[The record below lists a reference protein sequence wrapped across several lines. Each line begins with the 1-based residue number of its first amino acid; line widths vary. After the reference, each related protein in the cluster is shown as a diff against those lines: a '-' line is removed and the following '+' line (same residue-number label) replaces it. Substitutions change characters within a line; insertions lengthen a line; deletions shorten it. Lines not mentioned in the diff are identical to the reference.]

1 MAKAVTDPPPSSVSV
16 AVTVTEDT
24 TVSAGPPA
32 KRRKVADL
40 YREPSCHEC
49 LSSPLIPGLP
59 DHIAH
64 LCLSHLRPSTL
75 FSVNRSWRRVI
86 SSPLYPPY
94 LSLYTLL
101 VPHAPDSHPP
111 VLDACLPS
119 NTTDVRFS
127 SYDPVSSTWQSLP
140 PPPSD
145 LRLLLCHPSFLSRR
159 FPIQSVSAASRL
171 VLLAASTPDLF
182 PALPRPLIFDPAVRT
197 WSFGPAFS
205 APRRWCAAGSLGGSV
220 YVASGI
226 SSQFSVDVARSLE
239 RWDLDAQGKGSC
251 SRTRGW
257 NQLNGLKDGR
267 FCRDAIE
274 AVGWKGRLCMVNVR
288 GDAYKQG
295 VVYNI
300 QADTWN
306 EMPEGMLKG
315 WRGPVTAMDEET
327 MYCIDE
333 RKGILRRYDEASDAW
348 TLVTKNEVLIGAQ
361 QMAAARG
368 RVCAVCKGGE
378 IAVVDVAYEGS
389 SPSSGKA
396 WVVEPPPGLQAVGVH
411 ILPRM
416 VNWDDVEI

>member
-1 MAKAVTDPPPSSVSV
+1 MAKAVTDLSPSSV
-16 AVTVTEDT
+16 TDDT
-24 TVSAGPPA
+24 SGPPA
-32 KRRKVADL
+32 KHRKVANLDRGDD
-40 YREPSCHEC
+40 REPSE
-49 LSSPLIPGLP
+49 SSTSPLIPGLP
-59 DHIAH
+59 DHLAH

-75 FSVNRSWRRVI
+75 FSVNRSWRQVI

-94 LSLYTLL
+94 HSLYTLL
-101 VPHAPDSHPP
+101 VPRAPDGHSP
-111 VLDACLPS
+111 VLDPPGNA
-119 NTTDVRFS
+119 NVRFS

-140 PPPSD
+140 PPPSN

-159 FPIQSVSAASRL
+159 FPIQSVSTASCL
-171 VLLAASTPDLF
+171 VLLAASTPDLL
-182 PALPRPLIFDPAVRT
+182 PAIPQPLIFDPAIRA

-205 APRRWCAAGSLGGSV
+205 APRRWCAAGSFSGSI

-239 RWDLDAQGKGSC
+239 RWDLDVQGEGSC
-251 SRTRGW
+251 SRTQGW

-274 AVGWKGRLCMVNVR
+274 AIGWKARLCMVNVR

-300 QADTWN
+300 QADTWS

-315 WRGPVTAMDEET
+315 WRGPVAAMDEET

-333 RKGILRRYDEASDAW
+333 RKGVLRSYDEASDSWAS
-348 TLVTKNEVLIGAQ
+348 VTESELLIGAQ

-378 IAVVDVAYEGS
+378 IAVLDMAYDG
-389 SPSSGKA
+389 PSSSSSRKV

-411 ILPRM
+411 VLPRM
-416 VNWDDVEI
+416 VNGDAVEN